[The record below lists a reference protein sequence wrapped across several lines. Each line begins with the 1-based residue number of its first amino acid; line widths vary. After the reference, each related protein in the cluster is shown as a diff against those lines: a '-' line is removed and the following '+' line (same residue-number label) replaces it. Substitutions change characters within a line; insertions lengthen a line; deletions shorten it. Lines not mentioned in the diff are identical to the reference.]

1 MVRRGLCAVAVFGV
15 MLLAGT
21 AWAGQASELAASEA
35 SEFMGAWVV
44 DMETPRGGTNSQTIA
59 ISDDGGMV
67 AARIEGGRGGA
78 VSVSD
83 ISKDGDDL
91 VLAFERE
98 GRRGRIEISMT
109 LTLTGD
115 DTVDATMSLAGGQFT
130 LNGTGE
136 RQ

>member
-1 MVRRGLCAVAVFGV
+1 MVKRALCAAAVFGM
-15 MLLAGT
+15 MLFAGS

-35 SEFMGAWVV
+35 SEFMGTWVV
-44 DMETPRGGTNSQTIA
+44 SMETPRGGTNSQTIA

-67 AARIEGGRGGA
+67 AARIEGGRGGP

-83 ISKDGDDL
+83 ISRNGDDL

-109 LTLTGD
+109 LTLTGE

-130 LNGTGE
+130 RNGTGE